1 MTKREWEQQENI
13 MLQKTWL
20 SDTKRK
26 FLQGRLT
33 WDLQEISD
41 HERDLGVKGSK

>member
-13 MLQKTWL
+13 MLQKTWP

-26 FLQGRLT
+26 FPQGRLT